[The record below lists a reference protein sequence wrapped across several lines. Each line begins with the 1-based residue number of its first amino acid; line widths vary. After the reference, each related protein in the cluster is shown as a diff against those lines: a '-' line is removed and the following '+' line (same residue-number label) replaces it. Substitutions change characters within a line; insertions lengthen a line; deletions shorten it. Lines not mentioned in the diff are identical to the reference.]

1 MLNKMIFPCLQMN
14 QIRIKKLEIRTS
26 LANIA
31 LLRIYPFAQINKD
44 NFIMPIDSIYQYFFS
59 PVLIFLCIS
68 GIYYFYLP
76 KKEIYH
82 VSMHTEYAIQ
92 FASYLVFLKFGNIH
106 CIKFIAHIF
115 QYCQEINFL
124 LFVKKLLCVFYKS
137 AIELNILMQRR

>member
-1 MLNKMIFPCLQMN
+1 MLNMVTLLRLQMN
-14 QIRIKKLEIRTS
+14 QIRIKKLVIRTL
-26 LANIA
+26 LAYIA
-31 LLRIYPFAQINKD
+31 LLRIYLFVQINKD

-59 PVLIFLCIS
+59 PVLIFICIS
-68 GIYYFYLP
+68 GIYYFFSP

-124 LFVKKLLCVFYKS
+124 LFVKKLLCVFYMS
-137 AIELNILMQRR
+137 AIEVNILMQRR